1 MSDKNCILKKTSI
14 KEAIA
19 SLDIVEKKI
28 LVVINN
34 NREIEGT
41 VTDGDI
47 RRGILRGVALDSC
60 ASKVMNSTPVVM
72 KVSDSAPEIV
82 ATMEKEL
89 LFFIPLV
96 DSNNKYIELLSLE
109 SLKAKDNKCAIF
121 ILAGGLGSRLKE
133 LTRNTPKPMLPIN
146 GRPMLESLIL
156 SFRNQGYK
164 NFYISVNYL
173 KEQIINFFNDGSDLG
188 VKIKYVIE
196 EKRLGT
202 AGPLSLLNVAHYQE
216 TRYIVVNS
224 DVRVNSDFNAL
235 FRYHIKSKNIIT
247 VCAKEHEH
255 QIPYGVIR
263 FDDDTLISIDE
274 KPVSSYFVSAGL
286 YLIDRKALSL
296 LDHNIA
302 TDMPDYINRVKDN
315 NSKVGLYP
323 LHEEWLDVGLP
334 KQYEAVNA
342 NKEDFV

>member
-1 MSDKNCILKKTSI
+1 MSDKNCILTKTTI
-14 KEAIA
+14 KEVISA
-19 SLDIVEKKI
+19 LNFVEKKI
-28 LVVINN
+28 LVVLNN

-41 VTDGDI
+41 ITDGDI
-47 RRGILRGVALDSC
+47 RRGILRGVTLDSC
-60 ASKVMNSTPVVM
+60 ASNVMNSAPVVM
-72 KVSDSAPEIV
+72 SETDSVSDII
-82 ATMEKEL
+82 ATMEREL
-89 LFFIPLV
+89 IFYIPLV
-96 DSNNKYIELLSLE
+96 DLNNKYIELISLE
-109 SLKAKDNKCAIF
+109 SLKAKDNECAIF

-146 GRPMLESLIL
+146 GKPMLESLIL
-156 SFRNQGYK
+156 SFRDQGYT

-173 KEQIINFFNDGSDLG
+173 KEKIINYFNDGSELG

-196 EKRLGT
+196 NKKLGT
-202 AGPLSLLNVAHYQE
+202 AGPLSLLDEAHYQE
-216 TRYIVVNS
+216 TKYIVVNS

-235 FRYHIKSKNIIT
+235 LRYHMKSKNIIT

-263 FDDDTLISIDE
+263 FDNDAVVSIDE

-302 TDMPDYINRVKDN
+302 TDMSDYINRVKDN

-334 KQYEAVNA
+334 SEYEKAIGQL
-342 NKEDFV
+342 